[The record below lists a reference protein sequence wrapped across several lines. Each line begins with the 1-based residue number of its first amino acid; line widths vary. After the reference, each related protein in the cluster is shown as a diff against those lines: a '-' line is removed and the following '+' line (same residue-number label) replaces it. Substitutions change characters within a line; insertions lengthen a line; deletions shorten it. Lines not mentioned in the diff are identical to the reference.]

1 MNNTKTEF
9 TNNRRARRA
18 TAKFTKELHA
28 KSKLV
33 YKDWASLISENIKA
47 GLELHTAN
55 VEKVN
60 KQITLQVEAKESL
73 MVAHMKE
80 RGLTKHSIDKLRDAY
95 AMLIVNGDKSNV
107 QSMRKEAR
115 SLIKQAYTV

>member
-18 TAKFTKELHA
+18 TAKFTKELRA
-28 KSKLV
+28 KSKLM
-33 YKDWASLISENIKA
+33 YNDWASLISENIKA
-47 GLELHTAN
+47 GLELHAAN
-55 VEKVN
+55 VENVS
-60 KQITLQVEAKESL
+60 KQITIQLEAKESL
-73 MVAHMKE
+73 LVAHMKE
-80 RGLTKHSIDKLRDAY
+80 RGLTKYSIDKLRDAW
-95 AMLIVNGDKSNV
+95 AMLTINSDKSNV

>member
-9 TNNRRARRA
+9 TNNRRARRI
-18 TAKFTKELHA
+18 TARFTGQLHA
-28 KSKLV
+28 KSKLT

-47 GLELHTAN
+47 GLELHAAN
-55 VEKVN
+55 VEKAS
-60 KQITLQVEAKESL
+60 KQISEQLEAKESSL
-73 MVAHMKE
+73 VAHMKD
-80 RGLTKHSIDKLRDAY
+80 RGLKKRSIDKLRDAW
-95 AMLIVNGDKSNV
+95 AMLTVNSDKSNV